1 MSKLILTALI
11 AVSAATNA
19 GAAPVPGTETVIPF
33 VNSRGVLDWQAA
45 GDRSLYVRGYNGHW
59 YLVRT
64 MNVCPHLRDAV
75 TLGFR
80 ASGID
85 QLDRHGAIIAEGE
98 HCPVDSVT
106 VAAAPPP
113 AGHPRRR

>member
-1 MSKLILTALI
+1 MPIPILAIVLAA
-11 AVSAATNA
+11 AVA
-19 GAAPVPGTETVIPF
+19 GAAPPAPGAETVIPF
-33 VNSRGVLDWQAA
+33 VNSGGVLDWQAA
-45 GDRSLYVRGYNGHW
+45 GDRSLYVRGYNGRW

-98 HCPVDSVT
+98 HCPVDSVI
-106 VAAAPPP
+106 AAAPPP
-113 AGHPRRR
+113 SRHPHRR